1 VSFFLGHARMPLESL
16 AVMPVVNGFVFIFN
30 TGGLTLQEVAIPLL
44 EAGDRARKAIRRFA
58 TTLATGASLLLML
71 VAFTPLSAVWFRGVS
86 GLTPALAAFAAL
98 PVAILALQPA
108 LTVAAG
114 YQRSRLVVA
123 RTTQLISWATALE
136 VAGIAAVLLL
146 LTRAFGVVGAT
157 AAACALV
164 AGRAASVLFLMA
176 RMKGVKTP

>member
-1 VSFFLGHARMPLESL
+1 MSL
-16 AVMPVVNGFVFIFN
+16 
-30 TGGLTLQEVAIPLL
+30 T
-44 EAGDRARKAIRRFA
+44 EAYK
-58 TTLATGASLLLML
+58 
-71 VAFTPLSAVWFRGVS
+71 
-86 GLTPALAAFAAL
+86 PADTFAAL